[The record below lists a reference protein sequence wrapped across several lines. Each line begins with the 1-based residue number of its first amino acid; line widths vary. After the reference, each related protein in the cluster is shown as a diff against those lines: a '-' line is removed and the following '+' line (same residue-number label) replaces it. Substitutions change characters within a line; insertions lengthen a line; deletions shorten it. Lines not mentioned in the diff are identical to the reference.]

1 MSAAN
6 HLVRWQM
13 VQMWGIYKGYRITN
27 RLRNIEFV
35 RGENNTLIR
44 LMRQICQQMT

>member
-6 HLVRWQM
+6 HIVRWEMMQM
-13 VQMWGIYKGYRITN
+13 RGIYKGYRITN

-35 RGENNTLIR
+35 GREDDTLVC
-44 LMRQICQQMT
+44 LMHQVR